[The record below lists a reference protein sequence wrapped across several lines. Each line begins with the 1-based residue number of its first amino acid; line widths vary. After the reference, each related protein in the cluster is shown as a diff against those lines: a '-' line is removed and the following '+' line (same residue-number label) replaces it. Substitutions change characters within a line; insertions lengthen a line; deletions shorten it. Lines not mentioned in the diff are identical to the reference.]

1 MNTPSSC
8 ARVKLTHPSVRPALP
23 EVLAAAVRVPPP
35 ARPPIVVAVVVVVVV
50 IVLPSVESAEP
61 LASHRISLA
70 GPARKLGFLG
80 SIGILGGRLYVTK
93 TTLL

>member
-1 MNTPSSC
+1 MKNTVDLNEYSVVMC
-8 ARVKLTHPSVRPALP
+8 ARKAYSSVRPSLP

-61 LASHRISLA
+61 LSSDGISLA

-80 SIGILGGRLYVTK
+80 SIRILGAD
-93 TTLL
+93 